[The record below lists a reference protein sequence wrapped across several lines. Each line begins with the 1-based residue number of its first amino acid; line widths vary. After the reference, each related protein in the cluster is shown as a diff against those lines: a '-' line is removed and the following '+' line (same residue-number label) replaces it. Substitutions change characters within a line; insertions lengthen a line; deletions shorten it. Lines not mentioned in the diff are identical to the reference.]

1 MSYRCKTYTWND
13 VILGKRSMIGVFL
26 KVFLLDLFLTTA
38 LESARIVGGIR
49 LV

>member
-1 MSYRCKTYTWND
+1 MSYRSKTYTGND
-13 VILGKRSMIGVFL
+13 VIFVKRSMIRVFF
-26 KVFLLDLFLTTA
+26 KVFLVDLFLTTA